1 VITPVEGLIA
11 IGIVG
16 LTLGAGW
23 SLARPTPSRTAPVV
37 PTG

>member
-1 VITPVEGLIA
+1 VITPVEGLVA

-16 LTLGAGW
+16 LMLGAGW
-23 SLARPTPSRTAPVV
+23 SLARPTSSRAAPVV